1 MPDPQDLKKL
11 TLLTAEE
18 MTKELKQI
26 ASQIIE
32 RAPESRPLAIVGIE
46 TRGVPLARRL
56 LAEIEKK
63 RANVLSGTLDIS
75 LYRDDLDNLGTI
87 PAIKGSDLPFDP
99 EGCHVVLIDDVLFT
113 GRTIHAAID
122 ALMDYG
128 RPACIE
134 LGVLVDRKNRELP
147 IAPRYCGVE
156 VNTTRDDYVS
166 VRLEES
172 DPNDLEGAFLL
183 TPDRST

>member
-1 MPDPQDLKKL
+1 MRLSTPSWI
-11 TLLTAEE
+11 T
-18 MTKELKQI
+18 
-26 ASQIIE
+26 
-32 RAPESRPLAIVGIE
+32 
-46 TRGVPLARRL
+46 GV
-56 LAEIEKK
+56 
-63 RANVLSGTLDIS
+63 
-75 LYRDDLDNLGTI
+75 
-87 PAIKGSDLPFDP
+87 
-99 EGCHVVLIDDVLFT
+99 
-113 GRTIHAAID
+113 
-122 ALMDYG
+122 
-128 RPACIE
+128 PACIE